1 MTRFVALILLFIF
14 PPITSRAALIT
25 SDLSAPNDQ
34 LITID
39 SLTGLEWLDVT
50 ATQGQSY
57 NSVAA
62 GFGGFIQLGFR
73 YATIGEVSTLY
84 FHAGVINQDG
94 LFHAENAAGALLLIN
109 LMGCTNNCNISV
121 DTQGGLAEDDPF
133 SPTAARGPFVAIFA
147 DRSRGVAVLSASSIS
162 KGQGYPDFGSYL
174 VRPIPEPGMPVLL
187 GFGLG
192 VLSFTRR
199 SQDQQ
204 DLYR

>member
-1 MTRFVALILLFIF
+1 MFRWITLAALLVTT
-14 PPITSRAALIT
+14 PIPCRAALIP

-34 LITID
+34 LVTID

-62 GFGGFIQLGFR
+62 GFGGFVQLGFR

-84 FHAGVINQDG
+84 SHAGVINQDG

-121 DTQGGLAEDDPF
+121 DSQGGLAEDEPF

-162 KGQGYPDFGSYL
+162 KSQGYQEVGSYL
-174 VRPIPEPGMPVLL
+174 VRPIPEPSISALL
-187 GFGLG
+187 SLGLA
-192 VLSFTRR
+192 VLSMTRR
-199 SQDQQ
+199 SEGQ
-204 DLYR
+204 

>member
-1 MTRFVALILLFIF
+1 MFRWITLAALLVTM
-14 PPITSRAALIT
+14 PIPCRAALIP

-34 LITID
+34 LVTID
-39 SLTGLEWLDVT
+39 SVTGLEWLDVT

-84 FHAGVINQDG
+84 SHAGVINQDG

-121 DTQGGLAEDDPF
+121 DSQGGLAEDEPF

-162 KGQGYPDFGSYL
+162 KSQGYQDFGSYL
-174 VRPIPEPGMPVLL
+174 VRPIPEPSISALL
-187 GFGLG
+187 SLGLA
-192 VLSFTRR
+192 VLSMTRR
-199 SQDQQ
+199 SEDQ
-204 DLYR
+204 